1 MTKMLSTLRGIVQEL
16 NGINNLQQA
25 LDTIAA
31 RVQQA
36 MQTEVCSVY
45 LFDPETGRYILKA
58 TEGLYKESIGRVM
71 IAPSEGL
78 VGLVGGRE
86 EPINLE
92 DAQAHPRYRYFPETG
107 EERFRSFLGV
117 PIIHHRRVLGVI
129 VVQERQNSRCFDEGE
144 EAFLVTIS
152 AQLAGVIAHSEAT
165 GAIGGLSL
173 TGQEAEDIAFDGVAG
188 SPGVAVGTG
197 VVIFPPADLDAVPD
211 KRCEN
216 IEQEIARFQEAVT
229 AVREDIE
236 QVGERL
242 APQLRPEEQALF
254 EVYLRMLDDHA
265 LPGEVETRIRD
276 QHWAQGALKEVVNQY
291 VRHFE
296 MMGDLYLR
304 ERAVDI
310 RDLGR
315 RLLSHLQEGEPESRS
330 YPDNTILVSDEL
342 TPAMLG
348 DVPAGQLAGLVSVR
362 GSSNSH
368 VAILARAMGVPTVM
382 GLVDVPVAQLDSRD
396 LIVDGY
402 EGQIFASPST
412 ELRAFYETIVEEE
425 AELVR
430 GLEELRD
437 KPCETLDG
445 YRMPL
450 FVNTGLMTDVVRSLN
465 HGAEG
470 IGLYRT
476 EVPFMI
482 NERFPSEQEQ
492 RAYYREQLEAFAP
505 ADVTMR
511 TLDVGGDKALS
522 YFPIVEENPFLGWRG
537 IRVTLDHPEI
547 FLVQIR
553 AMLKASEGLDNLRI
567 MLPMISNVSEI
578 EEAQHLIY
586 RAWHEVQE
594 EGYKLAMPRVGVMIE
609 IPAAVYQVREMAAR
623 VDFISV
629 GSNDL
634 TQYLLAVD
642 RNNPRVASLY
652 HSYHPAV
659 LQALCQIAQDC
670 HDVGKPVSICGEL
683 AGDPGG
689 ALLLMAMGY
698 DALSMNAASL
708 PKIKSVIRGVDLNM
722 ARDLL
727 SDVLTMDSPH
737 VIRSCVELGLRRA
750 GFGRYVRPERSGA
763 PVRAERSRSPSHA
776 VAAEIT
782 GRDDS

>member
-1 MTKMLSTLRGIVQEL
+1 MLSTLRSIVQEL
-16 NGINNLQQA
+16 NGINNLQEA

-31 RVQQA
+31 RVQAA
-36 MQTEVCSVY
+36 MKTEVCSVY
-45 LFDPETGRYILKA
+45 LYDEKSGCYVLKA
-58 TEGLYKESIGRVM
+58 TEGLYKSAVGQVRIS
-71 IAPSEGL
+71 PSEGL
-78 VGLVGGRE
+78 VGLVGSRE

-92 DAQAHPRYRYFPETG
+92 DAQKHPRNRYFPETG
-107 EERFRSFLGV
+107 EERFGSFLGV

-129 VVQERQNSRCFDEGE
+129 VVQETQNTRRFDEGE

-165 GAIGGLSL
+165 GAIGGTSI
-173 TGQEAEDIAFDGVAG
+173 GGDQARDISFSGVAG
-188 SPGVAVGTG
+188 AQGVAIGTG
-197 VVIFPPADLDAVPD
+197 VVVFPPADLDSVPD
-211 KRCEN
+211 KHCDDVDAE
-216 IEQEIARFQEAVT
+216 IERFRSAVDS
-229 AVREDIE
+229 VREDVE

-254 EVYLRMLDDHA
+254 EVYLRMLHDHA
-265 LPGEVETRIRD
+265 LPGEVENRIRD
-276 QHWAQGALKEVVNQY
+276 GLWAQGALKAVVNQY

-296 MMGDLYLR
+296 MMGDHYLR

-315 RLLSHLQEGEPESRS
+315 RLLSHLQEGESKTPE
-330 YPDNTILVSDEL
+330 YPDSTILVSDEL

-348 DVPAGQLAGLVSVR
+348 EVPQGQLAGLVSVR
-362 GSSNSH
+362 GSGNSH

-382 GLVDVPVAQLDSRD
+382 GLVDIPVAQLDGRE

-402 EGQIFASPST
+402 EGQIFASPS
-412 ELRAFYETIVEEE
+412 
-425 AELVR
+425 AELKAFFESIIDEERELVK

-437 KPCETLDG
+437 KPCETIDG
-445 YRMPL
+445 HRVPL
-450 FVNTGLMTDVVRSLN
+450 FVNTGLITDVVRSLS

-492 RAYYREQLEAFAP
+492 KAYYREQLEAFAP

-511 TLDVGGDKALS
+511 TLDIGGDKALT

-553 AMLKASEGLDNLRI
+553 AMIKASEGLDNLRI

-586 RAWHEVQE
+586 RAWHEVRD
-594 EGYKLAMPRVGVMIE
+594 EGYQLAMPQVGVMIE
-609 IPAAVYQVREMAAR
+609 IPAAVYQVREIASR
-623 VDFISV
+623 VDFVSV

-659 LQALCQIAQDC
+659 LQALCQVAQDC

-689 ALLLMAMGY
+689 AILLMAMGY
-698 DALSMNAASL
+698 DALSMNAANL
-708 PKIKSVIRGVDLNM
+708 PRIKSVIRGIDMAM
-722 ARDLL
+722 ARGLL
-727 SDVLTMDSPH
+727 AEVLTQDSPH
-737 VIRSCVELGLRRA
+737 VIRSCVELALRKA
-750 GFGRYVRPERSGA
+750 GVGRFIRPERSGSDLK
-763 PVRAERSRSPSHA
+763 EL
-776 VAAEIT
+776 AA
-782 GRDDS
+782 SQQ